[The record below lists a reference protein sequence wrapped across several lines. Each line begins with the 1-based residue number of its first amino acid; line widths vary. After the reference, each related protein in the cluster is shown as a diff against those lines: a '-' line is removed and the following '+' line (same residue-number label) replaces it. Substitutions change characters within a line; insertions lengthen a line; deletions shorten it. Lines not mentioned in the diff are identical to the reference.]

1 MLTFGLFII
10 LVIGF
15 LIGLR
20 RGLILQALHLTGY
33 IISFIIASVYY
44 KKLAEKLSLFIP
56 YAKLP
61 EDGLW
66 AAFAKGM
73 ALEAAFYNGIAFVII
88 FILAKVVLQ
97 IIATMLDFVARLPL
111 LKWVNSLFG
120 AILGF
125 AEVYLIVFVLL
136 YVIALVPL
144 MKIQDII
151 HNSSLALFMIE
162 KTPFLSNK
170 VESLLFLDILSKL

>member
-1 MLTFGLFII
+1 
-10 LVIGF
+10 
-15 LIGLR
+15 
-20 RGLILQALHLTGY
+20 
-33 IISFIIASVYY
+33 
-44 KKLAEKLSLFIP
+44 LFIP

-162 KTPFLSNK
+162 KT
-170 VESLLFLDILSKL
+170 